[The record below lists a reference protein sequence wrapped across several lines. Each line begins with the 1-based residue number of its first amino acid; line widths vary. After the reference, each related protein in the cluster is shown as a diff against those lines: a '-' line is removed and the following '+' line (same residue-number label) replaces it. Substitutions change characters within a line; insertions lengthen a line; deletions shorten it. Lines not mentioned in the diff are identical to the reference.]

1 MDRVREDANVH
12 RHALPD
18 SARPPAEPA
27 SIDLETH
34 ARHPLLVPAA
44 IALMVCVAV
53 LVVLNL
59 TGSATERLMWQH
71 WLLIALIALFSGFC
85 GFSLKRG
92 AHASSSS
99 EPETDLA
106 ADTTTVPMKD
116 WARLEEMAEL
126 TTALDAA
133 VAANSAKSRFLANV
147 SHEIRSPLNA
157 IYGYAQLV
165 ERGADVDPQ
174 HAARVIRRS
183 SEHLTNLV
191 EGLLDLASVE
201 QGVIRIDTGV
211 VRAAAL
217 VQQVADMFAPL
228 AAQKGLGFHCILPD
242 RMPEFVRMDERRVRQ
257 ALINLVSNAVKF
269 TQTGEVSLR
278 FAWTSQI
285 ATFEVRDTGP
295 GIAQDRQE
303 AIFSPYVRAGEDGAV
318 DAPQDGAGLG
328 LAITSAIARMLG
340 GDLQVESAPGKG
352 STFRIK
358 MMAPQVSGLVDRS
371 AERSRPIGYM
381 GPIRSIL
388 LVDDDRDHLAVLRT
402 ALGEV
407 GFDVALASDG
417 QTALALAGADAAK
430 GRFDVAVLDV
440 SMPGM
445 TGWEVAAHL
454 RAIHGKSLKIM
465 MLSANAEE
473 RHGRAGQVADHDAFL
488 LKPVELGSLLDAIG
502 RQLDLSWNYPQ
513 PAAEEVDAEAASTSV
528 SEIAREHAERL
539 KTLVRIGHV
548 RALEG
553 EIRALEQA
561 DPAAGPLVA
570 KLYACLDRFD
580 LAAMGQTLEEL

>member
-1 MDRVREDANVH
+1 M
-12 RHALPD
+12 
-18 SARPPAEPA
+18 
-27 SIDLETH
+27 I
-34 ARHPLLVPAA
+34 
-44 IALMVCVAV
+44 V
-53 LVVLNL
+53 LAGL
-59 TGSATERLMWQH
+59 
-71 WLLIALIALFSGFC
+71 C
-85 GFSLKRG
+85 GFSLAPQAHVQELARPADDQASGLAPSG
-92 AHASSSS
+92 AV
-99 EPETDLA
+99 PEEIA
-106 ADTTTVPMKD
+106 A
-116 WARLEEMAEL
+116 L

-183 SEHLTNLV
+183 AEHLTNLV

-201 QGVIRIDTGV
+201 QGVIRVESGV
-211 VRAAAL
+211 VRAGAL
-217 VQQVADMFAPL
+217 VQQVAEMFAPL
-228 AAQKGLGFHCILPD
+228 AAQKGLAFQCILPE

-269 TQTGEVSLR
+269 TTAGEVSLR
-278 FAWTSQI
+278 FTWSGQI

-295 GIAQDRQE
+295 GIAPDRQE
-303 AIFSPYVRAGEDGAV
+303 AIFSPYVRSGDGSAA
-318 DAPQDGAGLG
+318 DEPQDGAGLG

-340 GDLQVESAPGKG
+340 GDLQVESVPGKG
-352 STFRIK
+352 STFRLK
-358 MMAPQVSGLVDRS
+358 MMAPQVSGFVDRS
-371 AERSRPIGYM
+371 AERLRPIGYA
-381 GPIRSIL
+381 GPVRSIL
-388 LVDDDRDHLAVLRT
+388 LVDDDRDHLVVLRT

-417 QTALALAGADAAK
+417 QTALALAGDEAAK
-430 GRFDVAVLDV
+430 DRFDAAVLDV

-454 RAIHGKSLKIM
+454 RAVHGKSLKIL

-473 RHGRAGQVADHDAFL
+473 RHGLSGQAADHDAFL

-502 RQLDLSWNYPQ
+502 RQLDLTWNYPQ
-513 PAAEEVDAEAASTSV
+513 PAAAADEPADTSTQV
-528 SEIAREHAERL
+528 SQIAREHAERL

>member
-1 MDRVREDANVH
+1 MVRVREDGNGH
-12 RHALPD
+12 RGALSHGAPD
-18 SARPPAEPA
+18 NGEHQAAFKA
-27 SIDLETH
+27 VLTH
-34 ARHPLLVPAA
+34 DRRLQPTLMAAITGTGALILLVWNGVEVGSFTRLQWLLA
-44 IALMVCVAV
+44 IAMIMLSGMC
-53 LVVLNL
+53 
-59 TGSATERLMWQH
+59 GF
-71 WLLIALIALFSGFC
+71 LIARDA
-85 GFSLKRG
+85 RG
-92 AHASSSS
+92 DAVVGDAPSQPNS
-99 EPETDLA
+99 ERIT
-106 ADTTTVPMKD
+106 
-116 WARLEEMAEL
+116 EL
-126 TTALDAA
+126 TLALDAA
-133 VAANSAKSRFLANV
+133 VAANAAKSRFLANV

-174 HAARVIRRS
+174 HAAKVIRRS
-183 SEHLTNLV
+183 AEHLTNLV

-201 QGVIRIDTGV
+201 QGVIRVDSGV
-211 VRAAAL
+211 VRAGAL
-217 VQQVADMFAPL
+217 VQQVAEMFAPL
-228 AAQKGLGFHCILPD
+228 AAQKGLGFHCILPE

-269 TQTGEVSLR
+269 TDSGEVTLR
-278 FAWTSQI
+278 FSWVSQI

-295 GIAQDRQE
+295 GIPQDRQE
-303 AIFSPYVRAGEDGAV
+303 AIFSPYVRSGLASAADE
-318 DAPQDGAGLG
+318 PQEGAGLG

-358 MMAPQVSGLVDRS
+358 MMAPQVSGFVDRS
-371 AERSRPIGYM
+371 AERLRPIGYA
-381 GPIRSIL
+381 GPVRSIL

-402 ALGEV
+402 TLSEV
-407 GFDVALASDG
+407 GFEVALASDG
-417 QTALALAGADAAK
+417 QTALALAGHDAAK
-430 GRFDVAVLDV
+430 DRYDAAVLDV

-454 RAIHGKSLKIM
+454 RAVHGKSLKIL

-473 RHGRAGQVADHDAFL
+473 RHGRTGQAADHDAFL

-502 RQLDLSWNYPQ
+502 RQLDLTWAYPQ
-513 PAAEEVDAEAASTSV
+513 PAELANAAAPAAPSV

-539 KTLVRIGHV
+539 KVLVRIGHV

-561 DPAAGPLVA
+561 DPDAGPLVA